1 MNMNMNEYK
10 GKRLIAAVAVL
21 ALIACA
27 FVAFVP
33 SDGVDGAPAETDV
46 TANNATILTVTEG
59 KTNIASSASAV
70 SYFLNATSAV
80 EVTVTGT
87 ETGAISLYV
96 YGSGAVTIKTPATAS
111 IPVTV
116 YIASEAITTAA
127 TVTYYKNVSVTA
139 TSTATAGSVVV
150 TPSPSTTNPSIL
162 VGTPANVTVN
172 STNYGIS
179 TIASTGTTYYAKGVE
194 QAVSLSSTGIT
205 SVNIVEGVATVS
217 QGTNTA
223 KITVAAG
230 QSDVTVTYQSTYPL
244 IAAEDGTLP
253 TVEIQSGIFT
263 GAAYCNLIG
272 VQLNGNSF
280 MASQVMSSVG
290 DTKITT
296 AKVYGNV
303 IQKTQVGSA
312 SAAAR
317 DLVTLSFANANASL
331 TINEGVNVYVG
342 SIDNT
347 NVGSFT
353 IFGAIYNKSTS
364 VEAAGITIG
373 ANGYYNGITASEY
386 SNTNVTS
393 ASAED
398 FEIAGEPS
406 SDSVGDAIIKTGS
419 TLTIPE
425 GTTFTITGNFG
436 LNGQELVVNG
446 TLVINNKASIY
457 GTGNGTEKITIGE
470 KGSIQNNGTI
480 GKMIGVKI
488 GYTTQSIT
496 VQGVSGVSFSIDKTA
511 GMVVTGNI
519 TATSGAPVSK
529 LTINGAVIGGDFTTA
544 KKVDLALDTD
554 VDVSKNA
561 VVVLNGNVSGNHAIK
576 VSEGASISVNGA
588 LAGSVTAAVGL
599 LKDNTTF
606 ETGKEG
612 VVTIGTISNVTGFT
626 MYVKKVGV
634 ANETTDKTDY
644 YLRAYVNGSLS
655 LIDKTQTSGSNTIA
669 ITGDDEFNVYIA
681 SGETLNVN
689 DYVKADIDNVVFE
702 GSAVFTN
709 NSGYTGG
716 DVTNYIG
723 ATYIVETAGEN
734 NSTIETTYFTSLA
747 AAMDKIA
754 DANDEGVTAY
764 VDDLNINVTVAD
776 GQILNL
782 NIAGTISQDAVLTV
796 QNGATL
802 GGNIAK
808 VDGKMV
814 IQPDVVS
821 SVTPQVYDVR
831 STAADGTVTY
841 AGIAVAIAEAQP
853 GDKITVEQATIG
865 TAGSTTKQSLTIP
878 QGVEVTVNQN
888 LVINGDLTIAAE
900 AKLVGGAINMTYDG
914 AKVTVNGTL
923 DLSAGSITGDNF
935 SLTSAGTTIVTS
947 TDGLNYSGATYND
960 NGIVITSVANALAY
974 ATENDEP
981 AINIHGTVSEPG
993 ALTVD
998 GVNIVLDEGAKVTL
1012 GNVTLSD
1019 AKITSTGAELTAT
1032 ISGMNGEGDAA
1043 ANGTVSLSKSAVT
1056 ITAQESVDAAGTTVY
1071 VFSIGG
1077 IDGTMVVQSGTVV
1090 INGPV
1095 ITDAGSK
1102 FTVAS
1107 GATLLVAK
1115 NGVLTVSGKDTT
1127 FTVDGTMTVDEGQVE
1142 FDNTAAATINAVING
1157 TVDISGSGIV
1167 KADKLVINGTVN
1179 VSAVENDEGTF
1190 QVTDNGVQVGTA
1202 SESLGVGGAIV
1213 GPVTVDDTKYV
1224 LAFAGADVS
1233 GAQFNQNSGETTIET
1248 TAYYINSVLYAT
1260 AYAEGSVGYATPVT
1274 LEMVKDISGIAV
1286 PSTATNVDWKDA
1298 EGKELPATVTYVG
1311 DAEAVYTEYDLATVT
1326 IKVSVGTGI
1335 SLYIDNVKVEGPNY
1349 LLTVGTHTVS
1359 ATVNPGYAGEVT
1371 IFFDGQTVTGG
1382 SIEITVDSAGVVLAA
1397 LGDISVDT
1405 GSSGSS
1411 SDGMSLTEIL
1421 LVILV
1426 ILIVVMAI
1434 MVALRL
1440 MRS

>member
-1 MNMNMNEYK
+1 MNMNVNEYK
-10 GKRLIAAVAVL
+10 GKRLIAAVAVF

-46 TANNATILTVTEG
+46 TADNATILTVTEG
-59 KTNIASSASAV
+59 KTGITSSTDAK

-80 EVTVTGT
+80 EVTVDGT
-87 ETGAISLYV
+87 EAEAISLYV

-150 TPSPSTTNPSIL
+150 TSSPSTTNPSIL

-179 TIASTGTTYYAKGVE
+179 TTASMGTTYYAKGVE
-194 QAVSLSSTGIT
+194 QAVSLSSSGVTT
-205 SVNIVEGVATVS
+205 AKIVDGKAIVS
-217 QGTNTA
+217 QGSNTA
-223 KITVAAG
+223 TITVG
-230 QSDVTVTYQSTYPL
+230 TDTKDVTVTYNATYPSL
-244 IAAEDGTLP
+244 TVGSTGTNNP
-253 TVEIQSGIFT
+253 DVTIDNGIFT
-263 GAAYCNLIG
+263 KTGG
-272 VQLNGNSF
+272 VNLNGVSLSAGNNSYL
-280 MASQVMSSVG
+280 ASQILNSVG
-290 DTKITT
+290 TDAVT
-296 AKVYGNV
+296 AATVYGKV
-303 IQKTQVGSA
+303 TQKSQVGSGIDSA
-312 SAAAR
+312 SVA
-317 DLVTLSFANANASL
+317 VTNSGTL
-331 TINEGVNVYVG
+331 TINEGVNVYV
-342 SIDNT
+342 NT
-347 NVGSFT
+347 ISGGN
-353 IFGAIYNKSTS
+353 INLFGAVYAKTASQS
-364 VEAAGITIG
+364 VTNIVVGP
-373 ANGYYNGITASEY
+373 NGYYNDNITASTEY

-393 ASAED
+393 GD
-398 FEIAGEPS
+398 NYIIYGEPS
-406 SDSVGDAIIKTGS
+406 SPSVGDAILGS
-419 TLTIPE
+419 ELIIPE
-425 GTTFTITGNFG
+425 GTTFTITGNLG
-436 LNGQELVVNG
+436 LNGQKLTVNG
-446 TLVINNKASIY
+446 TLIIDNRASIF
-457 GTGNGTEKITIGE
+457 GSGDADEMIAIGE

-480 GKMIGVKI
+480 GKMIEVDITKDA
-488 GYTTQSIT
+488 QSIS
-496 VQGVSGVSFSIDKTA
+496 VQGVSGVSFSIDKTV

-519 TATSGAPVSK
+519 TATSGAPASK

-544 KKVDLALDTD
+544 KKVKLALDSD
-554 VDVSKNA
+554 VEVSKNA
-561 VVVLNGNVSGNHAIK
+561 NIVLNGDVTGNYAIQ
-576 VSEGASISVNGA
+576 VSEGASVSVNGA
-588 LAGSVTAAVGL
+588 LVGSVTAAVGL
-599 LKDNTTF
+599 LKDNTSF
-606 ETGKEG
+606 ETGMEG
-612 VVTIGTISNVTGFT
+612 VVTIGTINNVTGFT

-655 LIDKTQTSGSNTIA
+655 LIDKTATTGTNSIA
-669 ITGDDEFNVYIA
+669 ITGNEDYNVYIA

-689 DYVKADIDNVVFE
+689 DYVKADIDNIVFE
-702 GSAVFTN
+702 GSAVFAN
-709 NSGYTGG
+709 DSGYADG

-782 NIAGTISQDAVLTV
+782 NIAGTISQDAILTV

-831 STAADGTVTY
+831 STTADGTVTY

-960 NGIVITSVANALAY
+960 DGIVITSVANALAY

-998 GVNIVLDEGAKVTL
+998 GVNIILDEGAKVTL

-1019 AKITSTGAELTAT
+1019 ARITSTGAELTAT

-1077 IDGTMVVQSGTVV
+1077 IDGTMAVQSGTVV
-1090 INGPV
+1090 INGP
-1095 ITDAGSK
+1095 ITTDAGSK

-1142 FDNTAAATINAVING
+1142 FDNTTAATINAVING

-1248 TAYYINSVLYAT
+1248 TAYYINGVLYAT

-1286 PSTATNVDWKDA
+1286 PSTATNVNWKDA

-1311 DAEAVYTEYDLATVT
+1311 DAEAVYAEYDLATVT

-1349 LLTVGTHTVS
+1349 PLTVGTHTVS

-1371 IFFDGQTVTGG
+1371 ITFNGQTVTSG
-1382 SIEITVDSAGVVLAA
+1382 SIEITVDSEGVVLAA

-1405 GSSGSS
+1405 GSSGS
-1411 SDGMSLTEIL
+1411 
-1421 LVILV
+1421 
-1426 ILIVVMAI
+1426 
-1434 MVALRL
+1434 
-1440 MRS
+1440 